1 MSAYADG
8 LRRAATYCQD
18 YIRGE
23 EDRAR
28 MQRVLLRFAA
38 VADCDQ
44 CDAAGYLRGD
54 AMHPRADH
62 HPMKGVC
69 RMLDVP
75 DDIDCSVMVDLPD
88 AEFERG
94 DYDGDLFSDFGGGA
108 A

>member
-1 MSAYADG
+1 MSDYADG

-38 VADCDQ
+38 VHDCDQ
-44 CDAAGYLRGD
+44 CDSAGFLRDD

-62 HPMKGVC
+62 HPMKGIC
-69 RMLDVP
+69 KQLDVA
-75 DDIDCSVMVDLPD
+75 DIIDCSPMVDFPESQPQPDPEQDALP
-88 AEFERG
+88 F
-94 DYDGDLFSDFGGGA
+94 GGA